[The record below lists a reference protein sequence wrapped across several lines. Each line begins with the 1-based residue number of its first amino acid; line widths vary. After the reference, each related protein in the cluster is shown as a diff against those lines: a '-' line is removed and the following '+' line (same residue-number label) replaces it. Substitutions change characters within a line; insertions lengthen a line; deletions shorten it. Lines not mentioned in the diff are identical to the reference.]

1 MVKIIETKWIVILAA
16 IWAVAGADSM
26 AAGRPCGSAR
36 NPCPPPHPD
45 APSLQVLFQYNGSGN
60 DHAGASVAVGDVDGD
75 GNADLILGADGGAL
89 GGLTQTNGYVLVL
102 SGPDFS
108 VTQYKLP
115 GPEADAFG
123 SKVAVGDVNG
133 DGKADIIV
141 GAPAGNGGFGYVQV
155 YDGATGALLS
165 QLNGTVANAGFGSSL
180 AFANVAGTPEILVG
194 APAPGSQ
201 SGSNGYVD
209 LFNVSNLSASNP
221 ATRLFEWVGPIMLA
235 ERGRGVAF
243 ANVRG
248 QAPTGAVDII
258 IGDGSGQLGGKLNG
272 KGQVYVYNG
281 SNYSQPLYI
290 FNAMGSSA
298 AKAEDNF
305 GFSVAAGDVNGDG
318 KADIIGGA
326 YRGDTDGLNNNGYVL
341 VYNGADGA
349 LLNQFTGTY
358 NIGEFGFSVASGDV
372 NGDGKADVVVGE
384 RWSPGGHVYVYDGP
398 TGTLSYAM
406 NATIDPNFDWLGYSV
421 TTGYI
426 QNNGSTNV
434 VAGAPQGDSRASSQ
448 GGYVVVYK
456 TV

>member
-1 MVKIIETKWIVILAA
+1 MPMTNIRVFLKTFGVLTVVLMGLAGS
-16 IWAVAGADSM
+16 AGPQSLAS
-26 AAGRPCGSAR
+26 RPCGSAQ
-36 NPCPPPHPD
+36 NPCPPPHPS
-45 APSLQVLFQYNGSGN
+45 APSLQVLFQYNGTGN

-75 GNADLILGADGGAL
+75 GTADLIIGADGGAL
-89 GGLTQTNGYVLVL
+89 GGLTQTTGYVLVL
-102 SGPDFS
+102 KGPDFS
-108 VTQYKLP
+108 QTIYKIF

-123 SKVAVGDVNG
+123 GKVAVGDVDG

-141 GAPAGNGGFGYVQV
+141 GAYAGNGGFGYVQV
-155 YDGATGALLS
+155 YSGATGSLLY

-209 LFNVSNLSASNP
+209 LFNGTNGQK
-221 ATRLFEWVGPIMLA
+221 LFEWVGPIKLA

-248 QAPTGAVDII
+248 QAATGLLDIV

-272 KGQVYVYNG
+272 KGQVYVYDG
-281 SNYSQPLYI
+281 SNYSNVLYT
-290 FNAMGSSA
+290 FNATGSSE

-318 KADIIGGA
+318 KADVIGGA
-326 YRGDTDGLNNNGYVL
+326 YRGDTYGLNNNGYAL

-349 LLNQFTGTY
+349 LLNQFNGTY

-372 NGDGKADVVVGE
+372 NGDGKADIVAGE
-384 RWSPGGHVYVYDGP
+384 RWSPGGHVYIYDGP
-398 TGTLSYAM
+398 TGALLYMM
-406 NATIDPNFDWLGYSV
+406 NAIVDPNFDWLGYSV

-426 QNNGSTNV
+426 ENNGKTNI

-456 TV
+456 N